1 LTLFL
6 IFITISQSF
15 TAFVDRRSRKH
26 RSRRS
31 KQVPNN
37 KWVQL
42 IYGVVN
48 GITGNDEAANIN
60 KCLPAEWKL
69 PDDAMAGGDPAGGSG
84 ESSTV
89 KTVLDAISKV
99 IDMVCKFKDD
109 IKGLFKGKLKL
120 YNKKLFLQKMAKYKN
135 QGIGS
140 MLKKAAGKVAS
151 GVKKAA
157 TTVAKAAKAGFDA
170 VKNVALKII
179 DKIKA
184 LYAKIKGLIE
194 TLMTTVVPK
203 VQEMVSCFQGLGE
216 DAKTIYTTF
225 KGIYDKVTTIVS
237 GGGAGLAS
245 VFIDLVCQF
254 DTFRQAVETLITAIK
269 ESDTMKK
276 FNGYGRFTGLII
288 KAIGSK
294 RFRKMKMYNI

>member
-15 TAFVDRRSRKH
+15 CTLAERRS

-31 KQVPNN
+31 RRSRQVPNN

-42 IYGVVN
+42 VYGIVN

-69 PDDAMAGGDPAGGSG
+69 PDDAMAGGDPAGNSG

-89 KTVLDAISKV
+89 KTILDAISKV

-109 IKGLFKGKLKL
+109 IKGLFDKKLKL
-120 YNKKLFLQKMAKYKN
+120 YNRKLFLQKMEKYKRK
-135 QGIGS
+135 GIGS
-140 MLKKAAGKVAS
+140 SLKKAAGKVAS

-170 VKNVALKII
+170 VKNEALKII
-179 DKIKA
+179 GKIKD

-194 TLMTTVVPK
+194 TLMTTIVPK
-203 VQEMVSCFQGLGE
+203 VQEMVTCFQGLGQ
-216 DAKTIYTTF
+216 DAMTIYNTF

-237 GGGAGLAS
+237 GGGAGLAK

-254 DTFRQAVETLITAIK
+254 DTFRTAVETMITAVK
-269 ESDTMKK
+269 ETDTMKK